1 MPRDINDVYTLPA
14 GNPVI
19 SDTIISTDWA
29 NSTLEDIAQALT
41 DSLDKS
47 DPAQARDTIDVYSTA
62 EVGDLVQTEATE
74 ISTELSVA
82 MAIALG

>member
-62 EVGDLVQTEATE
+62 EVYTKTETAA